1 MLKSIYRKEPIIS
14 FVVTVGAVDAAIGG
28 FTQHWSLMALGLG
41 SVGVAIVLRLRQMQ
55 MQARRPQEPQNRSPV
70 YVLPPAPSSL
80 PLLTVP
86 KKNAPGR

>member
-14 FVVTVGAVDAAIGG
+14 FVVTAGAVDAAMGG
-28 FTQHWSLMALGLG
+28 FTEHWSLMGLG
-41 SVGVAIVLRLRQMQ
+41 IGAVGVAIVLRLRQMQ
-55 MQARRPQEPQNRSPV
+55 TRRSSKEPQNRPPV

-86 KKNAPGR
+86 KKNSPGR